1 MSCLARESRESK
13 TFSSF
18 LAMLTQSGLCVPRVR
33 GFQRRLRGE
42 LRWLDN
48 YRRWWRFNSR
58 LGGLI
63 PALCIEVQAILLKPP
78 PGDSTGA
85 IALLGS
91 LRGSLRASTIR
102 RQMTAVGASHLFPS
116 VLAKVRKLNR
126 DVWTGCRSQV
136 RTCCRKTLIC
146 IRPVDRRVG
155 RGLHGSTHAP
165 LISLAGRLSSNQS
178 VHQIQGA
185 SIDPFHAVPQSRARS
200 RRRLACGGLEVGIER
215 LVVA

>member
-126 DVWTGCRSQV
+126 ERALSRGGGNWSSCPLKRRSGDA
-136 RTCCRKTLIC
+136 T
-146 IRPVDRRVG
+146 DRRHLLPANADFSK
-155 RGLHGSTHAP
+155 RQ
-165 LISLAGRLSSNQS
+165 SLQASN
-178 VHQIQGA
+178 GNL
-185 SIDPFHAVPQSRARS
+185 
-200 RRRLACGGLEVGIER
+200 RRLLLRVGQRRWMFDEGR
-215 LVVA
+215 